1 MARASGSYAGLVKNH
16 GYVSLLIAQALS
28 VFNDNAFRY
37 VLLLIVITVASTQAS
52 QSRLVSFC
60 NALFVL
66 PYILFSSYAGQV
78 ADRFSK
84 RRVIVSLKLF
94 EVALMIAATLAV
106 YSGSIP
112 LMLAVLFLAG
122 THSTFLAPAKEGIL
136 PQMLLDADPCRV
148 PTASCSSP
156 STR

>member
-1 MARASGSYAGLVKNH
+1 MARASSSYAGLTKNR

-37 VLLLIVITVASTQAS
+37 VLLLIVMAVASTLAS
-52 QSRLVSFC
+52 QSRLVSYC

-84 RRVIVSLKLF
+84 RRVIVSLKLL
-94 EVALMIAATLAV
+94 EVALMIGATLAV

-112 LMLAVLFLAG
+112 FMLTVLFLAG
-122 THSTFLAPAKEGIL
+122 THSTFLAPSWRLL
-136 PQMLLDADPCRV
+136 P
-148 PTASCSSP
+148 ASMPP
-156 STR
+156 SKYRLWR